1 VQHDFYGGAA
11 EGEVQRRENTG
22 ASARTTIGQ
31 GENLIWGTAM
41 ARYTALLRNDAANN
55 FCVTFPDFPG
65 CGTAGS
71 TLEEARSRATE
82 VLARHVES
90 LLGLGNALPIPLT
103 FDDVMAGGQNRD
115 SFCVVIEL
123 ENNIPAVERINVA
136 VPLQALRHIDRAVEV
151 IGGDRSSFLL
161 QAALEKAGQLAG
173 PDREPHAAEIA
184 LAYRKRMHDAKL

>member
-1 VQHDFYGGAA
+1 
-11 EGEVQRRENTG
+11 
-22 ASARTTIGQ
+22 
-31 GENLIWGTAM
+31 M

-65 CGTAGS
+65 CSTSGS
-71 TLEEARSRATE
+71 TLDEARGRAAE

-90 LLGLGNALPIPLT
+90 LLGHGKALPIPLT
-103 FDDVMAGGQNRD
+103 FDDVMAVGRNRD

-123 ENNIPAVERINVA
+123 ENNIPAVERIEVV
-136 VPLQALRHIDRAVEV
+136 VPLQALRHIDRAVEA
-151 IGGDRSSFLL
+151 IGGDRSTFLL

-184 LAYRKRMHDAKL
+184 LAYRKRIRDAKV